1 MKFSLIVAAVFLILS
16 CNSGNDKNNEI
27 KNQVNADTILSAS
40 NSIDSN
46 KTITNHTIIWTVI
59 NEDSGK
65 EKLSRPENV
74 KLNTF
79 SSSHLIQLLNE
90 NFADIHLDLIKISHD
105 TIYVKIPDSKKL
117 TQGLGDSGAENYLAS
132 ATYTLTELK
141 NIKFVNFEMEAG
153 DHAEPGVY
161 SREDFKRLR

>member
-1 MKFSLIVAAVFLILS
+1 MKFSLIVAAAFLILS
-16 CNSGNDKNNEI
+16 CNSENDKNSEI
-27 KNQVNADTILSAS
+27 KNKVNADTAASAS
-40 NSIDSN
+40 NSIDST
-46 KTITNHTIIWTVI
+46 KTITNRTIIWTVT

-65 EKLSRPENV
+65 EKLSRPEDV
-74 KLNTF
+74 KLDTF
-79 SSSHLIQLLNE
+79 SSSHLIQVINE
-90 NFADIHLDLIKISHD
+90 NFPDIHLDLIKISHD
-105 TIYVKIPDSKKL
+105 TIFVKIPDSKKL

-141 NIKFVNFEMEAG
+141 NIKFVNFAMEAG